1 MGGSSGVTFDEL
13 LALADQVLSQGC
25 CSRPDAIA
33 TLSTKCGELA
43 WNELAAHYEC
53 ALCFF
58 DAERLEKET
67 PRLENPSETVLE
79 AVGCHGVAEA
89 AALAATG
96 PNGFLVVEKPYQ
108 AGQLPHWLSPGPDFG
123 LCGNSLTSLNNVG
136 HERSDRKQSCG
147 RCDDGNISTLKS
159 RRCQCRQSLCIC
171 WR

>member
-1 MGGSSGVTFDEL
+1 MGSKNYSTVLGMGGSSGVTFDEL

-33 TLSTKCGELA
+33 TLNTKCGELA

-96 PNGFLVVEKPYQ
+96 PNGFLVVEKTVSGR
-108 AGQLPHWLSPGPDFG
+108 ATAALA
-123 LCGNSLTSLNNVG
+123 VA
-136 HERSDRKQSCG
+136 RSRL
-147 RCDDGNISTLKS
+147 RIM
-159 RRCQCRQSLCIC
+159 RQ
-171 WR
+171 